1 MNERNEGTIRI
12 VARGIDVGYGARVV
26 LSRVDLDIR
35 AGELLVVAGANGVG
49 KTTLLK
55 ALSGRTQPL
64 RGEVLLD
71 GRPVSA
77 LSHAERG
84 RNIAFV
90 TQGAQVDWPFTVR
103 ELVAL
108 GRFPHR
114 GWFSSERQTDR
125 DAVEAAIRRSGL
137 AGFGDKPATELSG
150 GELQRAMIARA
161 LAQEGEVLFLDE
173 PVSHLD
179 EKHRVATMD
188 LIRDLAG
195 SGLAAVA
202 SLHDLNLASLYA
214 DRIALF
220 ADGRLMAL
228 GRPAEVLRED
238 ILREAFDS
246 NLLVGEHPLSKGSP
260 LVYHPIPS
268 RKV

>member
-1 MNERNEGTIRI
+1 MTIRI
-12 VARGIDVGYGARVV
+12 EARGLDVGYGERVV
-26 LSRVDLDIR
+26 LSMVDLDIR

-55 ALSGRTQPL
+55 VLSGRTPPL

-71 GRPVSA
+71 GRPLASLSA
-77 LSHAERG
+77 AERG
-84 RNIAFV
+84 RGIAFV
-90 TQGAQVDWPFTVR
+90 PQGSQVDWSFTVR

-114 GWFSSERQTDR
+114 GWFSAERQSDR
-125 DAVEAAIRRSGL
+125 DAVEAAIRRSL
-137 AGFGDKPATELSG
+137 LDGFAERSVTELSG

-179 EKHRVATMD
+179 EKHRVLTMD
-188 LIRDLAG
+188 LIRNLAS

-220 ADGRLMAL
+220 SGGRLAAL
-228 GRPAEVLRED
+228 GKPEEVLRED

-246 NLLVGEHPLSKGSP
+246 NLLVGEHPLAKGSP

-268 RKV
+268 RNS

>member
-1 MNERNEGTIRI
+1 MTARPRI
-12 VARGIDVGYGARVV
+12 EARGLDVGYADRVV
-26 LSRVDLDIR
+26 LSGVDLDIR

-55 ALSGRTQPL
+55 ALAGRTAPL
-64 RGEVLLD
+64 QGQVLLD
-71 GRPVSA
+71 GRPLA
-77 LSHAERG
+77 ELSHAERG
-84 RNIAFV
+84 RSVAFV
-90 TQGAQVDWPFTVR
+90 SQGAQVDWSFTVR
-103 ELVAL
+103 ELVSL

-114 GWFSSERQTDR
+114 GWFAAERAVDR
-125 DAVEAAIRRSGL
+125 SAVEKAISRAGL
-137 AGFGDKPATELSG
+137 DGFAERNANELSG

-188 LIRDLAG
+188 LIRALAD

-220 ADGRLMAL
+220 SDGRLVAL
-228 GRPAEVLRED
+228 GTSAEVLRED
-238 ILREAFDS
+238 ILREVFDS
-246 NLLVGEHPLSKGSP
+246 QLMVGEHPFAKGSP
-260 LVYHPIPS
+260 LVFHPLPTRRS
-268 RKV
+268 